1 VAGPEGDKKMHLSSP
16 AYSIFSSVKY
26 RQSLAYLIFLLIIR
40 AYVRQIV
47 TTGDDFSRNAQKA
60 FGDRA
65 PSGPAGGLFSAP

>member
-1 VAGPEGDKKMHLSSP
+1 MHLSSP

-26 RQSLAYLIFLLIIR
+26 RQSLAYLIFLMIIR

-60 FGDRA
+60 FGAGLRL
-65 PSGPAGGLFSAP
+65 GPQGEFLALPKLPYSWI